1 MTDII
6 RLEEAERRSGLVARL
21 TPREITPKRSPRVK
35 LTCGSDIPPQVV
47 DWLWA
52 GYLPRGKVTLLG
64 GAPGTGK
71 TTLALRMAATVTT
84 GGEWPDGTQ
93 AEPGKIVIWSGE
105 DALADTLVP
114 RLIAAGADMS
124 RVFFVEGVEDRGKS
138 RAFDP
143 SKDVSALQ
151 TAITDAGGAGLL
163 IVDPIVSAVSGDSHK
178 NGETRRALQPLVDLA
193 SEACACLLGITHFS
207 KRTTGRDPLE
217 RITGSVA
224 FGALPRVVLVAAKE
238 ADTPEGALPRR
249 ILARA
254 KANNGP
260 DDGGFYYSL
269 RQVLLPAD
277 PIEASLA
284 EWAGV
289 IEGSARDILA
299 AAESDEEEGGGAA
312 LREAEEFLAD
322 VLSVGPILA
331 KEVQRQAKEAGD
343 CRPHS

>member
-1 MTDII
+1 
-6 RLEEAERRSGLVARL
+6 
-21 TPREITPKRSPRVK
+21 
-35 LTCGSDIPPQVV
+35 
-47 DWLWA
+47 
-52 GYLPRGKVTLLG
+52 
-64 GAPGTGK
+64 
-71 TTLALRMAATVTT
+71 
-84 GGEWPDGTQ
+84 
-93 AEPGKIVIWSGE
+93 VIWSGE

-124 RVFFVEGVEDRGKS
+124 RVFFVDGVEDRGKS

-143 SKDVSALQ
+143 SKDVSALR
-151 TAITDAGGAGLL
+151 TAISDAGGAALL

-207 KRTTGRDPLE
+207 KGTSGRDPLE
-217 RITGSVA
+217 RITGSIA
-224 FGALPRVVLVAAKE
+224 FGALPRIVLVAAKQ
-238 ADTPEGALPRR
+238 ADTPEGEMPRR

-289 IEGSARDILA
+289 LEGSARDILA
-299 AAESDEEEGGGAA
+299 AAEADDEEGGGAA
-312 LREAEEFLAD
+312 LREAEDFLAD

-331 KEVQRQAKEAGD
+331 KEVQRQAKEAAISDRTLKRAKARMGIASRRSVEPGASAHWAWELPNRVKD
-343 CRPHS
+343 AKDAKKYRWDK